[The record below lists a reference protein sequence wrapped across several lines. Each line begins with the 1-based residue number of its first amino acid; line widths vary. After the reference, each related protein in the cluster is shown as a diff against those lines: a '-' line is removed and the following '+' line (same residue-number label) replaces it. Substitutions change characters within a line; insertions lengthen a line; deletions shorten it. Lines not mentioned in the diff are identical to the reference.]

1 MSDTLT
7 IDDLDLDLD
16 FSKKKKKKKVQIVID
31 ESEPVTP
38 KQLVTASDAS
48 IAFSNAL
55 TTMAEAQAVAL
66 EARAMA
72 QVAEAVA
79 QTAEAMAMAMSDDLD
94 MLMDF
99 TKKKKK
105 KKHLELDNIDESVE
119 NDETTIVIDSQQ
131 QQQTKGV
138 DLAANQ
144 RLAARTLSKAT
155 PCEDTEDIPYEV
167 MLQRLYQQL
176 HDDNP
181 KLASREHLNKK
192 VKPPTITRLGTTRS
206 CWSNFKSC
214 CDSLQ
219 RESDHVQNFFLSELG
234 ATGSIDGDF
243 RLIIKSKIISKTME
257 GLLRKYIDQYV
268 RCYLCKSM
276 DTYLERDQL
285 TRLHFLKCR
294 VCTSQRS
301 VLPIKHGYQATT
313 KSDRKNERQDN

>member
-1 MSDTLT
+1 MSESLT

-31 ESEPVTP
+31 GSEPVTP
-38 KQLVTASDAS
+38 KQLVKASDAS

-79 QTAEAMAMAMSDDLD
+79 QTAEAMAMAMSDDLETI
-94 MLMDF
+94 MDF

-105 KKHLELDNIDESVE
+105 KKVLQLNDIDESADYKE
-119 NDETTIVIDSQQ
+119 NDNKLIIDSQQ
-131 QQQTKGV
+131 QQEPRDV
-138 DLAANQ
+138 
-144 RLAARTLSKAT
+144 
-155 PCEDTEDIPYEV
+155 DTEDIPYEV

-181 KLASREHLNKK
+181 TLASRDHLNKK

-268 RCYLCKSM
+268 RCYMCKSM

-294 VCTSQRS
+294 ICTSQRS
-301 VLPIKHGYQATT
+301 VLQIKHGYQATT
-313 KSDRKNERQDN
+313 KSDRKNERQDD

>member
-1 MSDTLT
+1 MSQALT

-31 ESEPVTP
+31 DLTPNILLGGRTRSQALPGEDSEPVTP

-94 MLMDF
+94 VIMDF

-105 KKHLELDNIDESVE
+105 KKVLELDNIEEEQDDVK
-119 NDETTIVIDSQQ
+119 IHIDSQPQPQ
-131 QQQTKGV
+131 QQ
-138 DLAANQ
+138 D
-144 RLAARTLSKAT
+144 
-155 PCEDTEDIPYEV
+155 EDIPYEV

>member
-1 MSDTLT
+1 MSESLT

-16 FSKKKKKKKVQIVID
+16 FSKKKKKKKVQIVIND
-31 ESEPVTP
+31 SEPVTP
-38 KQLVTASDAS
+38 KQLITASDAS

-79 QTAEAMAMAMSDDLD
+79 QTAEAMAMAMSDDLETI
-94 MLMDF
+94 MDF
-99 TKKKKK
+99 TKKRKKK
-105 KKHLELDNIDESVE
+105 KLLQLDDIDESADYKE
-119 NDETTIVIDSQQ
+119 NDNKLIIDSQQ
-131 QQQTKGV
+131 QQEPRDV
-138 DLAANQ
+138 DL
-144 RLAARTLSKAT
+144 
-155 PCEDTEDIPYEV
+155 EDIPYEV
-167 MLQRLYQQL
+167 MLQRLYKQL

-181 KLASREHLNKK
+181 TLASRDHLNKK

-268 RCYLCKSM
+268 RCNLCKSM
-276 DTYLERDQL
+276 ETYLERDPM

-313 KSDRKNERQDN
+313 KSDRKNERQDD

>member
-1 MSDTLT
+1 MSDTIV

-16 FSKKKKKKKVQIVID
+16 FSKKKKKKKTQIVID
-31 ESEPVTP
+31 NNDPVTP
-38 KQLVTASDAS
+38 NQLVNVSQAS

-79 QTAEAMAMAMSDDLD
+79 QTAEAMAMAISDDLETC
-94 MLMDF
+94 MDF

-105 KKHLELDNIDESVE
+105 KRLLDNDFDHTKITDDTILIDSTSKQI
-119 NDETTIVIDSQQ
+119 ETTDNI
-131 QQQTKGV
+131 
-138 DLAANQ
+138 
-144 RLAARTLSKAT
+144 
-155 PCEDTEDIPYEV
+155 DTEDIPYES
-167 MLQRLYQQL
+167 MLARLYEQL

-181 KLASREHLNKK
+181 LLASRDHLNKK
-192 VKPPTITRLGTTRS
+192 LKPPTITRLGTTRS
-206 CWSNFKSC
+206 CWSNFKPC

-219 RESDHVQNFFLSELG
+219 RETDHVQNFFLSELG

-257 GLLRKYIDQYV
+257 SLLRKYIDQYV
-268 RCYLCKSM
+268 RCYMCKSM
-276 DTYLERDQL
+276 DTFLERDHI

-294 VCTSQRS
+294 MCTSQRS
-301 VLPIKHGYQATT
+301 VLPIKQGYHATT
-313 KSDRKNERQDN
+313 KSDRKNVRAADD